1 MVLLE
6 ERLLEQGLMLA
17 SAVMT
22 RFLLEVAEVRGS
34 QRVQR
39 GLVLGGT
46 FIFRVIL
53 RRDGAKDGHRMWHG
67 EVIGRLR
74 Q

>member
-17 SAVMT
+17 SAVMAS
-22 RFLLEVAEVRGS
+22 FLLEVAEVGGS
-34 QRVQR
+34 QRVQIR
-39 GLVLGGT
+39 LFLGGT
-46 FIFRVIL
+46 FIFRIIL
-53 RRDGAKDGHRMWHG
+53 RRDGAQDGHRMWHG